1 MTVWFCLF
9 SFHSLSYYPRRG
21 GYMYFQSGFIVC
33 FSAEWRKKKLLACFF
48 HETGEKL
55 SEHKLLA
62 VPLKQYETLRWP
74 SCSPLSLQTL
84 DSCDSFMRQ
93 PLFERCPLLLFIGFY
108 FLVVSSVLL
117 LLSFELV
124 LTCTSMFCFQMW
136 CYCEAL
142 CDFISVKGALRQ
154 KLYSLN
160 YWLSKEQ
167 GNTC

>member
-93 PLFERCPLLLFIGFY
+93 PLFERCLLLLFIGFY
-108 FLVVSSVLL
+108 FLVCLIRSVVAVIRTCSDVYIHVLL
-117 LLSFELV
+117 LKCDVIVKHFVILYLWKV
-124 LTCTSMFCFQMW
+124 L
-136 CYCEAL
+136 
-142 CDFISVKGALRQ
+142 
-154 KLYSLN
+154 
-160 YWLSKEQ
+160 
-167 GNTC
+167 

>member
-93 PLFERCPLLLFIGFY
+93 PLFERCLLLLFIGFY
-108 FLVVSSVLL
+108 FLVCLIRSVVAVIRTCSDVYIHVLL
-117 LLSFELV
+117 LTVMLLWSTLWFYACERSFKTKTL
-124 LTCTSMFCFQMW
+124 L
-136 CYCEAL
+136 A
-142 CDFISVKGALRQ
+142 
-154 KLYSLN
+154 
-160 YWLSKEQ
+160 
-167 GNTC
+167 